1 MSNLDK
7 TVDSICIITRSI
19 ICNNYSKMTNINN
32 YRNTPHYEYPQD
44 IPKCHADIVEELRTQ
59 AQDVRSTHIKKASS
73 GNVAVAKLELPTG
86 GVYRKEATSKKKPL
100 NIPGENNGPKL
111 FFEQRIDR
119 GSLNN
124 NYNKEHAEYKLFNAL
139 AEDLE
144 GDSVPSDAT
153 GRLYLYT
160 EMEMCSGCNTTCDED
175 FGRLFPNIEV
185 IIFYKEPYP

>member
-1 MSNLDK
+1 
-7 TVDSICIITRSI
+7 
-19 ICNNYSKMTNINN
+19 MTNNLTTGN
-32 YRNTPHYEYPQD
+32 PYRNTPHYEYPQG
-44 IPKCHADIVEELRTQ
+44 IPECHADTVEELRTQ

-73 GNVAVAKLELPTG
+73 GNVAVAKLELATG
-86 GVYRKEATSKKKPL
+86 RVYRKEATSKKKPL
-100 NIPGENNGPKL
+100 NIPGQDNGPKL

-119 GSLNN
+119 ASFNN
-124 NYNKEHAEYKLFNAL
+124 NYNEKHAEYKLFNAL

-175 FGRLFPNIEV
+175 FGRLFPNIQV

>member
-1 MSNLDK
+1 
-7 TVDSICIITRSI
+7 
-19 ICNNYSKMTNINN
+19 MTNNLTTEN
-32 YRNTPHYEYPQD
+32 PYRNTPHYEYPQD
-44 IPKCHADIVEELRTQ
+44 VPECNRDIVEELRTN
-59 AQDVRSTHIKKASS
+59 AQEVRSTHIKNDS

-86 GVYRKEATSKKKPL
+86 RVYRKEATSKKKPL

-111 FFEQRIDR
+111 LFGPRLDR
-119 GSLNN
+119 ASFNN
-124 NYNKEHAEYKLFNAL
+124 NYNEKHAEYKLFNAL

-175 FGRLFPNIEV
+175 FGRLFTNIQV
-185 IIFYKEPYP
+185 IIFYEEPYP

>member
-1 MSNLDK
+1 MSKSGYNYFFIIKINRMNKNL
-7 TVDSICIITRSI
+7 TTGNS
-19 ICNNYSKMTNINN
+19 

-44 IPKCHADIVEELRTQ
+44 IPECHADIVEELRTQ
-59 AQDVRSTHIKKASS
+59 AQNARSTHIKKASS

-86 GVYRKEATSKKKPL
+86 RVYRKEATSKKKPL

-111 FFEQRIDR
+111 LFGPRIDR
-119 GSLNN
+119 ASFNN
-124 NYNKEHAEYKLFNAL
+124 NYNQEHAEYKLFNAL

-144 GDSVPSDAT
+144 GDSVPSDST

>member
-1 MSNLDK
+1 
-7 TVDSICIITRSI
+7 
-19 ICNNYSKMTNINN
+19 MTNNSTTGSPH
-32 YRNTPHYEYPQD
+32 RNTLHYEYPQN
-44 IPKCHADIVEELRTQ
+44 IPESYADIVEKLRTQ
-59 AQDVRSTHIKKASS
+59 AQEVRSTHIKKASS
-73 GNVAVAKLELPTG
+73 GNVAVAKLELATG
-86 GVYRKEATSKKKPL
+86 IVYRKEATSKKKPL
-100 NIPGENNGPKL
+100 NIPGKDNGPKL

-144 GDSVPSDAT
+144 RDSVPSDAP

-160 EMEMCSGCNTTCDED
+160 EMQMCSGCNTTCDED
-175 FGRLFPNIEV
+175 FGRLFPNIQV

>member
-1 MSNLDK
+1 
-7 TVDSICIITRSI
+7 
-19 ICNNYSKMTNINN
+19 
-32 YRNTPHYEYPQD
+32 
-44 IPKCHADIVEELRTQ
+44 
-59 AQDVRSTHIKKASS
+59 
-73 GNVAVAKLELPTG
+73 
-86 GVYRKEATSKKKPL
+86 
-100 NIPGENNGPKL
+100 L

-144 GDSVPSDAT
+144 GDSVPSDA

-175 FGRLFPNIEV
+175 FGRLLPNIEV
-185 IIFYKEPYP
+185 IIFYKKPYP

>member
-1 MSNLDK
+1 MNKNSTTENP
-7 TVDSICIITRSI
+7 
-19 ICNNYSKMTNINN
+19 

-44 IPKCHADIVEELRTQ
+44 IPECHADIIEELRTNVE
-59 AQDVRSTHIKKASS
+59 DVRSTHIKKASS

-86 GVYRKEATSKKKPL
+86 RVYRKEATSKKNPL
-100 NIPGENNGPKL
+100 NIPGKDNGPKL

-119 GSLNN
+119 ASPNN

-144 GDSVPSDAT
+144 EDNVPFDTT

-185 IIFYKEPYP
+185 IIFYKEPYS